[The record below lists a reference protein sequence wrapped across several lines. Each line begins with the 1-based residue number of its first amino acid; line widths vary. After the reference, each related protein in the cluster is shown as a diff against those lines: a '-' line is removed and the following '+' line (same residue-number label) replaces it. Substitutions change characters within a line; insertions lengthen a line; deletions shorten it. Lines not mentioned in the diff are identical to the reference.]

1 MCFIIQKNL
10 LYYCFF
16 LTAYEQAETS
26 IEDLKCGDG
35 SNIEFALIIPDIA
48 DWSDADAASWSL
60 KVGTAGCQPSFT
72 DDKVKYGPFDGSI
85 CHSSLD
91 TQSNDK
97 IIYTFSVD
105 VTADGSGPTFRL
117 DHSYQILCT
126 YNLQSENLQASFLPQ
141 HSVTGSGEGESKCK
155 ATFTQVI
162 AARAWQ

>member
-1 MCFIIQKNL
+1 M
-10 LYYCFF
+10 
-16 LTAYEQAETS
+16 
-26 IEDLKCGDG
+26 
-35 SNIEFALIIPDIA
+35 
-48 DWSDADAASWSL
+48 
-60 KVGTAGCQPSFT
+60 
-72 DDKVKYGPFDGSI
+72 KYGPFDGSI

-126 YNLQSENLQASFLPQ
+126 YNLQRENLQASFLPQ